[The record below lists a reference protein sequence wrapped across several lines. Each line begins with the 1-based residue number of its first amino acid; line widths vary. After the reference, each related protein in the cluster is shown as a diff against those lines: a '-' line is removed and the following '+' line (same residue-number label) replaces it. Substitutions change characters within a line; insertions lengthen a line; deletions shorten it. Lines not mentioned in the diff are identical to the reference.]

1 MKNMKSQLHRFSSIV
16 MFQLALMSLMVTH
29 VVHCQS
35 LPTDTLCGYVW
46 YDNNGNGIQDPGE
59 SPVVSA
65 NVYVWGGGTQQ
76 TLQTDAS
83 GFYYLTVSP
92 GNYSVYY
99 CAPPGYVVT
108 VPTANDSSNC
118 AFYHVTVSSGQS
130 ICGLDF
136 GIQLGSAISG
146 TIFIDSNLNGI
157 LDFGEYGIPYQM
169 VQVGSYQVFTDQNGD
184 YSITVPQGVYVVSYT
199 PQSPY
204 DIYSLTT
211 PSSYTVSA
219 AIPGVTYSNYNFGLN
234 IPPGTVN
241 LSVAL
246 IPFSNVAPG
255 FPALYHIQILN
266 IGAMPT
272 SANVTMQYDPNF
284 TFTQSS
290 FPVTNHDPSTQTL
303 TWNNTGVIAPG
314 GSTYMYVSFTA
325 STSLAL
331 GQLVAQ
337 QVSVT
342 PTAGTDIDPSNNTDS
357 LHQEVVGS
365 WDPNNKLS
373 IQTNTTNPEEQIISS
388 INPDQSIT
396 YVVNFQNTGTAPAVN
411 VVIVDELSSDLVASS
426 FALVALSHKGNVIR
440 NGNTVNFI
448 FNNIMLPDSN
458 TNEPGSHGYAVFKV
472 NAVNGLPAGHVI
484 SDNAAIYFDFNQPVI
499 TNYANVTMINP
510 LGIAYPASTLPVVVT
525 PNPSSG
531 MITIS
536 SRHPELMPAE
546 IQITDMTG
554 RTILHQLKFELNR
567 SLNLSSLESGMYL
580 LRVMVNGH
588 THLFRLVLER

>member
-1 MKNMKSQLHRFSSIV
+1 MKSQLLRFSFLV
-16 MFQLALMSLMVTH
+16 MFQLALMSPMTQGL
-29 VVHCQS
+29 VHGQS

-59 SPVVSA
+59 NPVVSA
-65 NVYVWGGGTQQ
+65 NVYVWGGGIQQ
-76 TLQTDAS
+76 MLQTDAS
-83 GFYYLTVSP
+83 GFYHLNVNP
-92 GNYSVYY
+92 GNYIIYY
-99 CAPPGYVVT
+99 CAPPGYVIT
-108 VPTANDSSNC
+108 VPLANDSTNC
-118 AFYHVTVSSGQS
+118 AFYDVTVTSGQS

-136 GIQLGSAISG
+136 GIQLGSAITG
-146 TIFIDSNLNGI
+146 TIFTDFNQNGI
-157 LDFGEYGIPYQM
+157 FDSGEYGIPYQM
-169 VQVGSYQVFTDQNGD
+169 VQVGSHQVFSDQNGE
-184 YSITVPQGVYVVSYT
+184 YFITVPQGVYVVSYT

-204 DIYSLTT
+204 NSYPLTT
-211 PSSYTVSA
+211 PSSYTVFVS
-219 AIPGVTYSNYNFGLN
+219 IPGTTYSNYNFGLN
-234 IPPGTVN
+234 IPVGTVN

-246 IPFSNVAPG
+246 IPFANVAPG
-255 FPALYHIQILN
+255 FPASYTIQILN
-266 IGAMPT
+266 IGTTPT
-272 SANVTMQYDPNF
+272 SADVTMQYDPNF
-284 TFTQSS
+284 SFGSSS
-290 FPVTNHDPSTQTL
+290 FPVANHDPTTQTI

-314 GSTYMYVSFTA
+314 GTTIMYVSFSA

-331 GQLVAQ
+331 GQIVTQ

-342 PTAGTDIDPSNNTDS
+342 PTVGTDIDPADNTDS
-357 LHQEVVGS
+357 LHQVVVGS

-426 FALVALSHKGNVIR
+426 FTLLALSHKGTVIR

-510 LGIAYPASTLPVVVT
+510 LGVVHPLSTLPIAVT

-536 SRHPELMPAE
+536 SRHADQIPAE
-546 IQITDMTG
+546 IRITDMTG
-554 RTILHQLKFELNR
+554 RIILQELKVELNR

-580 LRVMVNGH
+580 LRIMVNGH
-588 THLFRLVLER
+588 EHLFRLVLKR